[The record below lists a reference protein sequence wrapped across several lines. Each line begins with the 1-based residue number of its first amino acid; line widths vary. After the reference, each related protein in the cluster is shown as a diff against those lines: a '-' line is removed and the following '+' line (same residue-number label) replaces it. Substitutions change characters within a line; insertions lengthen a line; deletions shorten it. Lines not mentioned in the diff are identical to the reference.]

1 MGSVHVDVS
10 GAVATITLDW
20 PENRNALSRA
30 LVTGLHAGLDRA
42 DQDDVRA
49 VVLTHTP
56 PAFCAGADLKE
67 RSSGPPD
74 SGPLVD
80 AMQRIERLAKPVI
93 ARVEGAVRAGGVGLM
108 ATCDLIVVGRSVDF
122 AFTEVRLGLAPA
134 IISVPIARRVNPA
147 RLAAS
152 FLTGERFDAATALE
166 MGLVTHVSD
175 DPATTV
181 DHLLAGIL
189 AGAPGA
195 VAETKWILRHVS
207 EMDPDEAYANMRD
220 LSDALFESDDGR
232 EGMQAFLEKRPP
244 RWQARPGS

>member
-1 MGSVHVDVS
+1 MGTVRVDVAD
-10 GAVATITLDW
+10 GVATITLDW

-30 LVTGLHAGLDRA
+30 LVTGLHGGLDRA
-42 DQDDVRA
+42 DEDDVRA
-49 VVLTHTP
+49 VVLTHTR

-74 SGPLVD
+74 SGPLVGV
-80 AMQRIERLAKPVI
+80 MQRIEQLPKPVI

-108 ATCDLIVVGRSVDF
+108 ATCDLIVVARNVDF

-134 IISVPIARRVNPA
+134 IISVPVSRRVNPA
-147 RLAAS
+147 RLAPA

-189 AGAPGA
+189 AGAPAA
-195 VAETKWILRHVS
+195 VAETKWILRHVAGM
-207 EMDPDEAYANMRD
+207 EPDEAYGKMRD
-220 LSDALFESDDGR
+220 LSDSLFESEDGR